1 MKNKSSLWICLL
13 IGIVLVSCDKKPS
26 LQSYYVDKMDD
37 SSFLIV
43 NLPLQLDSLF
53 SDDLSSKEQQALNSI
68 DKLNLLFFRS
78 KKDQEEKYQNELTKI
93 STILSQ
99 DKYQPLMDFKS
110 FDKAQG
116 SFLFEGDTDKVE
128 EGIIFLNSAKMGF
141 GVLRIIGSDM
151 DPGVIMSLAKK
162 ANPDQMKKQFGSSV
176 GVLDGIFD

>member
-1 MKNKSSLWICLL
+1 M
-13 IGIVLVSCDKKPS
+13 
-26 LQSYYVDKMDD
+26 
-37 SSFLIV
+37 
-43 NLPLQLDSLF
+43 
-53 SDDLSSKEQQALNSI
+53 
-68 DKLNLLFFRS
+68 FFRS

>member
-1 MKNKSSLWICLL
+1 
-13 IGIVLVSCDKKPS
+13 
-26 LQSYYVDKMDD
+26 
-37 SSFLIV
+37 LIV

-128 EGIIFLNSAKMGF
+128 EGSY
-141 GVLRIIGSDM
+141 R
-151 DPGVIMSLAKK
+151 
-162 ANPDQMKKQFGSSV
+162 
-176 GVLDGIFD
+176 